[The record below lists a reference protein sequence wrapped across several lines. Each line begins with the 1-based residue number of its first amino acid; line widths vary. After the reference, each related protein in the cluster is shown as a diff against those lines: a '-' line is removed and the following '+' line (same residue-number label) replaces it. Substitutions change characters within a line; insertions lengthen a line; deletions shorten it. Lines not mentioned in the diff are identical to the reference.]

1 MTARPSGCDCFDCSG
16 EGASWRL
23 LAISGVG
30 HQAPSRQAR
39 HGKARQAR
47 VIIMGGA
54 IVHCAPRDWSWLCHL
69 YNELH
74 FWPERELKYNQ
85 VEFKKIFIL
94 FLIVYLLVCHNNWPK
109 FIVQDVLIQLLV
121 EGVRSN
127 NLFREK
133 RDPNKVSLNCDNSL
147 FPLSALG
154 KTVESQK
161 TPKMY

>member
-1 MTARPSGCDCFDCSG
+1 M
-16 EGASWRL
+16 
-23 LAISGVG
+23 
-30 HQAPSRQAR
+30 
-39 HGKARQAR
+39 
-47 VIIMGGA
+47 
-54 IVHCAPRDWSWLCHL
+54 
-69 YNELH
+69 
-74 FWPERELKYNQ
+74 KYNQ